1 MLKIFHCDV
10 GDIGRVC
17 KDSSLWSLV
26 GLKLLSIIW
35 SIPLQ

>member
-1 MLKIFHCDV
+1 MLEIFHCDV

-17 KDSSLWSLV
+17 KDSLWSLV